1 MKKDNDDD
9 PINQLEK
16 MYKEKYFGDEA
27 YEDIYEGKE
36 IPDNISV
43 MSGVSEADSIVRAF
57 KSDIKHW
64 QFSGEK
70 LKANLSESFMQNLD
84 DN

>member
-1 MKKDNDDD
+1 MCKIYQEKK
-9 PINQLEK
+9 
-16 MYKEKYFGDEA
+16 FGDDFD
-27 YEDIYEGKE
+27 EDIYEGNE

-57 KSDIKHW
+57 KTDLKKW
-64 QFSGEK
+64 NFSGEK
-70 LKANLSESFMQNLD
+70 LKANLSENFAFNLVD